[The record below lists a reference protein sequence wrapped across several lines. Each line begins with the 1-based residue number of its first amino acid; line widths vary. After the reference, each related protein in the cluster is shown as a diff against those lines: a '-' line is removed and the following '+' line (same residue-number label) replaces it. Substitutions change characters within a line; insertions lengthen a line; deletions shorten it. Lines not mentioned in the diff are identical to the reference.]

1 MQVGVIAAELAAL
14 FELVEEVAAKVNDN
28 RAFGL
33 VPDPVRMFPAERVVM
48 RSECQR
54 PEFRV
59 TKIQRF
65 GVASAIQ

>member
-14 FELVEEVAAKVNDN
+14 FELVEEMATEVNDN

-33 VPDPVRMFPAERVVM
+33 VPDPVRVFPAKRIIV
-48 RSECQR
+48 RGKRQR

-59 TKIQRF
+59 AEVQWF
-65 GVASAIQ
+65 WLASAL